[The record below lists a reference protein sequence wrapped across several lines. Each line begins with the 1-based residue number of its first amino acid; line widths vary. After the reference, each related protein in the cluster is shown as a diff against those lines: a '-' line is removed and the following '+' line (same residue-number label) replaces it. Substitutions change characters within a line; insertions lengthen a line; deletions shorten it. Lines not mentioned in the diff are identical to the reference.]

1 MSDIAFAP
9 ERVPVRSPLGNAE
22 LQSRDRKLSQRL
34 RTVLLLIDGKRS
46 SAEIQTLALQAGASQ
61 DALNSLLAQGFV
73 LAPELDVPAIAPSAQ
88 AGPAAPPVSKV
99 PVQTPQQA
107 DKPALAVTPI
117 TSVNKKP
124 ADERS
129 SISNMLT
136 GGTRLS
142 QGRMML
148 LEALKKHA
156 PVAGAMLSMRV
167 SRAQYR
173 EDLLALLDEV
183 QSKLAKSNHA
193 GEAAAS
199 FQKAR
204 ALLTE

>member
-1 MSDIAFAP
+1 MSEIALAS
-9 ERVPVRSPLGNAE
+9 ERVPVRSPSGNAE

-46 SAEIQTLALQAGASQ
+46 STEIQAMALQAGASQ
-61 DALNSLLAQGFV
+61 DALTSLLAQGFV
-73 LAPELDVPAIAPSAQ
+73 LAPEMDEAAITPPDE
-88 AGPAAPPVSKV
+88 AGPAAQPVSQV
-99 PVQTPQQA
+99 PVQALRQA
-107 DKPALAVTPI
+107 EQSVPAAAPLAA
-117 TSVNKKP
+117 VNQTL
-124 ADERS
+124 ADEPA

-142 QGRMML
+142 QGRMVL
-148 LEALKKHA
+148 LDALKKHA

-167 SRAQYR
+167 SRAAYR
-173 EDLLALLDEV
+173 EDLIALLDEV
-183 QSKLAKSNHA
+183 QSRLAKSSNP

-199 FQKAR
+199 LQKAR